1 MTNYKMTVS
10 YDGSRF
16 HGWQKQKN
24 TENTVQG
31 RLEEALGRLMGYPVE
46 LQGAGRTDRG
56 VHAAGQV
63 ASFCLETSENCEG
76 LRDCLNR
83 YLPESVAV
91 LSVEEAS
98 ARFHARL
105 NAVSKTY
112 VYRLWDSPVPNVFQR
127 NYVWQCREVTGQ
139 IDIET
144 LNRRLQRFTGEQ
156 DFRQFSRY
164 TGSKSTVRTIYE
176 ASAERW
182 GEEIRI
188 TFRGNGFLYNQVR
201 MMVGWALTGEKYT
214 APAHGLC
221 LESIAYDRGDI

>member
-1 MTNYKMTVS
+1 MTNYKMTVC
-10 YDGSRF
+10 YDGSCF

-31 RLEEALGRLMGYPVE
+31 RLEEALGRIMGYPVE

-63 ASFCLETSENCEG
+63 ASFCLETSENGEAI
-76 LRDCLNR
+76 RDRLNQ

-91 LSVEEAS
+91 LSVEEAPL
-98 ARFHARL
+98 RFHARL
-105 NAVSKTY
+105 NALSKTY
-112 VYRLWDSPVPNVFQR
+112 VYRLWDGPVPNVFQR
-127 NYVWQCREVTGQ
+127 NYVWQCREVTGR
-139 IDIET
+139 IDVET

-156 DFRQFSRY
+156 DFRPFSRY
-164 TGSKSTVRTIYE
+164 TGSKSAVRTIYE
-176 ASAERW
+176 ASAERR
-182 GEEIRI
+182 GDEIRI

-221 LESIAYDRGDI
+221 LESIAYDGRNI

>member
-31 RLEEALGRLMGYPVE
+31 RLEEALGRLMGYSVE
-46 LQGAGRTDRG
+46 LHGAGRTDRG

-63 ASFCLETSENCEG
+63 ASFCLETSESCEA
-76 LRDCLNR
+76 LRDRLNQ

-91 LSVEEAS
+91 LSVEEAPH
-98 ARFHARL
+98 RFHARL
-105 NAVSKTY
+105 SAVSKTY
-112 VYRLWDSPVPNVFQR
+112 VYRLWDGPVPNVFQR
-127 NYVWQCREVTGQ
+127 NYIWQCRELTGE
-139 IDIET
+139 IDLEA
-144 LNRRLQRFTGEQ
+144 LNCRLQQLTGEQ
-156 DFRQFSRY
+156 DFRPFSRY
-164 TGSKSTVRTIYE
+164 TGKKSTVRTVYE
-176 ASAERW
+176 AFAERV
-182 GEEIRI
+182 GAEIRI

-221 LESIAYDRGDI
+221 LDSVAYDKKGI